1 MNILDL
7 QTIINIKTEFLD
19 DDKSRTQFTV
29 NYINFDSN
37 GVGSEQS
44 AIFSLTPKA
53 QEEIL
58 EGIIALKKHLSHKTF

>member
-19 DDKSRTQFTV
+19 DGQHRTQFTV
-29 NYINFDSN
+29 NYISFDAN
-37 GVGSEQS
+37 GIGSEQT

-53 QEEIL
+53 QDEIL
-58 EGIIALKKHLSHKTF
+58 EGIIKLKKHLSHETF